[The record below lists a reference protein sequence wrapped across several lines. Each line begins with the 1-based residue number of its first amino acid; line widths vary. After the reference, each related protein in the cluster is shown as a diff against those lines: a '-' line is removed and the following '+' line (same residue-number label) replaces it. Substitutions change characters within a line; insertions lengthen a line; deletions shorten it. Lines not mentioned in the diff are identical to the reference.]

1 MRDEIKRLQDT
12 HIRDL
17 RDTIAQLEAENDQ
30 LTGRAGAAVGGA
42 ATPTRA

>member
-17 RDTIAQLEAENDQ
+17 RDHVAQLEAENDQ
-30 LTGRAGAAVGGA
+30 LTGRAGVAGGVF
-42 ATPTRA
+42 